1 MIDTSSGKEL
11 VTLVTKCVND
21 EVLDDD
27 VSSEEDSE
35 TFDRDEVG
43 TNGRKALDLLL
54 VSSFLPSTI
63 PRAL

>member
-1 MIDTSSGKEL
+1 M
-11 VTLVTKCVND
+11 TLVTKCVND

-63 PRAL
+63 PRAP